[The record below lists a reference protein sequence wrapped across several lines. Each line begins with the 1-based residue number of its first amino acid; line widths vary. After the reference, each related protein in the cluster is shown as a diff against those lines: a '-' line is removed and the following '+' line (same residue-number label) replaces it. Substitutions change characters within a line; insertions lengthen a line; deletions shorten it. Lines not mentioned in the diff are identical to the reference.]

1 MTTARYTDITL
12 LNGVKTP
19 TTTQRHRR
27 RLIDRLRYQH
37 GQRRALSAEFVDE
50 LVAAGIDP
58 QRFTHSTKG
67 QRTDGLP
74 RNERAYTSKKAQR
87 QKYNEARKEK
97 RRLAAKPRAEA
108 LLLSFDP
115 AAEFL
120 TKKAITRALPVV
132 PAEAAETR
140 YADALRAVFERDA
153 QVEAILAASPQV
165 PASRRALLVT
175 EPGYVAALEDV
186 LALVQNELTRQ
197 GATQA
202 PPIEQSTSA
211 EACADCQ
218 KMAKECVDRIQYKL
232 DELRRE
238 NSDLRKIIRYREST
252 IRSLKATASR
262 RIERTKQV
270 DRDMAAAH
278 KGEIAGYRAHI
289 DRLRL
294 ALAAHTQGVQE

>member
-87 QKYNEARKEK
+87 QKYNEARKEE

-140 YADALRAVFERDA
+140 YADALRVVFERDA

-197 GATQA
+197 GVPQA

-218 KMAKECVDRIQYKL
+218 KMANERVAEVQEKLAKHLRDKRTSDRIKN
-232 DELRRE
+232 RRI
-238 NSDLRKIIRYREST
+238 DQ
-252 IRSLKATASR
+252 LKAMLSNAGIDYCTGLP
-262 RIERTKQV
+262 I
-270 DRDMAAAH
+270 DY
-278 KGEIAGYRAHI
+278 KGA
-289 DRLRL
+289 
-294 ALAAHTQGVQE
+294 

>member
-58 QRFTHSTKG
+58 QRFMHSTKG

-97 RRLAAKPRAEA
+97 RRLAARQRAEA

-115 AAEFL
+115 ASEFL
-120 TKKAITRALPVV
+120 AKKPVAKGV
-132 PAEAAETR
+132 ARVVRDDAGYAEAVKVMFAVDDNAQEILSTGFPKTR
-140 YADALRAVFERDA
+140 K
-153 QVEAILAASPQV
+153 
-165 PASRRALLVT
+165 ASRRALLVT

-197 GATQA
+197 GAPQA
-202 PPIEQSTSA
+202 PPIEQGSSA
-211 EACADCQ
+211 QACADCQ
-218 KMAKECVDRIQYKL
+218 EMANERVAEVQEKLAKHLRDKRTSDRIKN
-232 DELRRE
+232 RRI
-238 NSDLRKIIRYREST
+238 DQ
-252 IRSLKATASR
+252 LKAMLSNAGIDSWTGLP
-262 RIERTKQV
+262 I
-270 DRDMAAAH
+270 DY
-278 KGEIAGYRAHI
+278 KGA
-289 DRLRL
+289 
-294 ALAAHTQGVQE
+294 